1 MSRERKVEVI
11 QKKKTG
17 DTPIDKTYRYLY
29 RVKSVD
35 DMIDEKQ
42 KQLDYWRSRACGTG
56 LRTDSERVQTS
67 GSKDELGECCAKI
80 VDLCAEIN
88 QDIDFL
94 VDLKAN
100 VMHTID
106 LLEDLEERRVLYCRY
121 LRYMEYFKISQE
133 MHVSDKTVFRIHK
146 GAIRHLAEILYP
158 ESES

>member
-1 MSRERKVEVI
+1 MIGGNVEAVSY
-11 QKKKTG
+11 TH
-17 DTPIDKTYRYLY
+17 L
-29 RVKSVD
+29 
-35 DMIDEKQ
+35 
-42 KQLDYWRSRACGTG
+42 
-56 LRTDSERVQTS
+56 
-67 GSKDELGECCAKI
+67 CAKI

-88 QDIDFL
+88 QDIDSL